1 MDSSAR
7 QIPPAIADIEAIE
20 SLVVEIIDIAAG
32 VVEELGKFGDTNERV
47 VLDRCKILM
56 NNAKSVCMG
65 CASQDIQVN
74 LQTAIEARVE
84 CKPYENNDFTAKKM
98 AELSAKKADVVAQ
111 RLENMKKL
119 LQTLEIDPMET

>member
-20 SLVVEIIDIAAG
+20 SLVVEIVDIAAG

-56 NNAKSVCMG
+56 NNAKVWH
-65 CASQDIQVN
+65 
-74 LQTAIEARVE
+74 
-84 CKPYENNDFTAKKM
+84 
-98 AELSAKKADVVAQ
+98 
-111 RLENMKKL
+111 
-119 LQTLEIDPMET
+119 